1 MIIENPTTPLTEIFD
16 LLFSEKQIKVFI
28 KREDLTD
35 EFISGNKFY
44 KLKYN
49 LIEAEKLGYKTLLT
63 FGGAF
68 SNHIHA
74 TAAAGKKY
82 GIKTIGVI
90 RGEEHLPLNPTL
102 YSAQGNGMTLEYLDR
117 KSYRNKYDETLIK
130 KLKEKFCDFYLVPEG
145 GSNELAIKG
154 VAEIIPAINAE
165 FNFICSAC
173 GTGGTLAGLILG
185 LDSKSFALGFSALK
199 GGSFL
204 YQNIKKLLSEYQKEN
219 LTNWQINLD
228 YHFGGYAKVNNEL
241 IEFCNE
247 FYIKHKIE
255 IEPIYTGKMF
265 YGIYELIKNDFF
277 PKHSSIIAVHTGGLQ
292 GLNGLKFRK
301 LINK

>member
-16 LLFSEKQIKVFI
+16 PLFSEKQIKVFI

-35 EFISGNKFY
+35 DFISGNKFY

-102 YSAQGNGMTLEYLDR
+102 NSAQENGMTLEYLDR

-130 KLKEKFCDFYLVPEG
+130 KLKEKFGNFYLVPEG

-154 VAEIIPAINAE
+154 VAEIIPAIDTQ